1 MRRLC
6 IVIDR
11 PWTLGTDWRG
21 QRSKS
26 PPADSH
32 RGVGLDSTREK
43 LDRRTSSGLDPMTQW
58 APLSGRRENSSCFL
72 QDVVENSWADHKWT
86 GDVMEWKKRDLLADR
101 GQRVRIDKDGKKY
114 VIGSVGDP
122 AKLLR
127 HVRNDDW
134 NDYQVIVR
142 GNAVTLRINGVTMSE
157 LVDEDPRRPPT
168 GHLALQTHVGP
179 PMTVQFRKIRIK
191 QD

>member
-1 MRRLC
+1 M
-6 IVIDR
+6 
-11 PWTLGTDWRG
+11 
-21 QRSKS
+21 
-26 PPADSH
+26 
-32 RGVGLDSTREK
+32 
-43 LDRRTSSGLDPMTQW
+43 
-58 APLSGRRENSSCFL
+58 
-72 QDVVENSWADHKWT
+72 
-86 GDVMEWKKRDLLADR
+86 
-101 GQRVRIDKDGKKY
+101 
-114 VIGSVGDP
+114 IGSVGDP

-157 LVDEDPRRPPT
+157 LVDEDPRRTPT